1 MKAVILDFDGTIAD
15 TQNSIIQA
23 IQATLQELQ
32 LPFANKKTIKEL
44 IGLPLKDTFEKAA
57 HIEDQQIMEKA
68 IITYRKLYS
77 SISFNNIDLFPNV
90 KNTLK
95 ILHKKGTIITVA
107 SSKGKDAL
115 QKLLDKL
122 EISQFI
128 TLAFG
133 EQDVKNKKP
142 APDMVVQIL
151 NKIEVKPCET
161 IVVGDTIYDIEMGQR
176 AECITCGVTYG
187 NHLKAQLEQQRAD
200 YIIDNFAELLN
211 IIA

>member
-32 LPFANKKTIKEL
+32 LPFANKKIVKEL

-57 HIEDQQIMEKA
+57 HIEDEQIMEEA

-77 SISFNNIDLFPNV
+77 SISLNSIELFPNV

-95 ILHKKGTIITVA
+95 ILYGEGTIITVA

-151 NKIEVKPCET
+151 DTIKVKPCET

-187 NHLKAQLEQQRAD
+187 NHLRTQLKQQKAD